1 MNYDLIIIGAGP
13 GGYNAADYAARN
25 GLSVLIV
32 ENSHVGGTCL
42 NVGCIP
48 TKALC
53 RNAEVA
59 ELLKDSATYGIIHE
73 RLRVG
78 ELCSGI
84 GLTIDYSAIVRR
96 KDEIVGQLRSG
107 VEGIL
112 SQPGIRLVSGSAS
125 FVSPTTIQVEY
136 PNLPNDQTTN
146 PPNDQPEQFS
156 ASDII
161 IATGSEPRMIPIPG
175 IDQPNVLTST
185 SLLGISSLPRSLAI
199 VGAGVIGMEMASVFA
214 SLGTKVSVI
223 EFLPECLPMVD
234 AEVARR
240 LRQTMSRRL
249 SIDFYMQST
258 VTAIEDN
265 RVKAERKGKTIEIEA
280 EYVLIATGRKPR
292 TEGLHLDR
300 LPIEV
305 SKAGIVTD
313 EYLQTTVPHVYAI
326 GDVNGRSMLAHAAS
340 MQARRAVNHILQR
353 DDNIRLLP
361 MPAAVFTHP
370 EAASIGMTE
379 QQGQLEGC
387 QCRKV
392 HYRANGKAL
401 ADNQTDGLLKLIV
414 SVDRHIVGCHVCGAH
429 AADIV
434 QMVTAFMHLGATVD
448 QLADITYIHPTVA
461 EILQEAI
468 MSLKAQ
474 TEN

>member
-13 GGYNAADYAARN
+13 GGYHAADYAARN

-73 RLRVG
+73 
-78 ELCSGI
+78 

-112 SQPGIRLVSGSAS
+112 SQPGIKLVRGSAS

-136 PNLPNDQTTN
+136 PNLPNDQT
-146 PPNDQPEQFS
+146 PRLPNDQSPRQPEQFS

-175 IDQPNVLTST
+175 IDLPNVLTST

-292 TEGLHLDR
+292 TEGLHLDI

-313 EYLQTTVPHVYAI
+313 DYLQTTVPHVYAI

-353 DDNIRLLP
+353 DDNIRLSP

-434 QMVTAFMHLGATVD
+434 QMVTALMHLGATVD

>member
-13 GGYNAADYAARN
+13 GGYHAADYAARN

-59 ELLKDSATYGIIHE
+59 ELLKESATYGIIHE
-73 RLRVG
+73 
-78 ELCSGI
+78 

-112 SQPGIRLVSGSAS
+112 SQPGIKLVRGSAS

-136 PNLPNDQTTN
+136 PKLPNDQT
-146 PPNDQPEQFS
+146 PRQPEQFS

-175 IDQPNVLTST
+175 IDLPNVLTST

-313 EYLQTTVPHVYAI
+313 DYLQTTVPHVYAI

-353 DDNIRLLP
+353 DDNIRLSP

-434 QMVTAFMHLGATVD
+434 QMVTALMHLGATVD

>member
-13 GGYNAADYAARN
+13 GGYHAADYAARN

-107 VEGIL
+107 VESIL
-112 SQPGIRLVSGSAS
+112 SQPGIRLVRGSAS

-136 PNLPNDQTTN
+136 PNLSNDQT
-146 PPNDQPEQFS
+146 PRQPEQFS

-313 EYLQTTVPHVYAI
+313 EYLQTNVPHVYAI

-353 DDNIRLLP
+353 DDNIRLSP

-434 QMVTAFMHLGATVD
+434 QMVTALMHLGATVD

-468 MSLKAQ
+468 MSLKGQ